1 MGRDA
6 REMNKADRIKEL
18 LLIQEAY
25 PNFQDFLY
33 DVMVNLMGFNCTNNQ
48 LDMANYLQYGPL
60 YRMIQAQRGQAKTT
74 ATAAYAVWRLI
85 HNPTARILIISAG
98 DTMAKEISNWII
110 QILNGMEELSCM
122 LPDKSA
128 GDRASVTAYDIHYV
142 LKGPEK
148 SPSVACVGITS
159 NLQGKRADVL
169 IADDIESAKNA
180 LTADARMKLTNLT
193 RDFTSICSQGDIIYL
208 GTPQSVDSIYN
219 ALPGRGFDIRIW
231 PGRYP
236 TERELDNYGEH
247 LAPMI
252 SEAVKKDPSLATGA
266 GLLGNRGKPTDSVIL
281 GEDILVKKEID
292 QGAAYFQLQHMLDT
306 RLADEARYPL
316 KLNKLIFMNINKGR
330 SPILLNHQPSIHNRV
345 PTPSDYPIR
354 DPMYMCSDFGTEYGE
369 FTGTHMYVDPAGGG
383 QNGDETG
390 YAVTRFLGNKVYLVA
405 VGGVPGG
412 LEASDL
418 EELTRVAVKWKPNK
432 ISIER
437 NYGNGA
443 LQKVWEPTLYKAMKE
458 VNAGVE
464 IDDPWETGQKE
475 LRIIDKLEPVIGSGR
490 LVVELDLIQDDWA
503 SVQKYAA
510 VNRASYSFFHQLAKV
525 TRDRGSLSHDDRL
538 DAVAGS
544 VGNWIDLL
552 AVDDL
557 QAQVAAEAQRY
568 RTMMEDPLGNGRPI
582 NNYNSMFGLN
592 TLSPNV
598 LNNLK
603 QRY

>member
-1 MGRDA
+1 
-6 REMNKADRIKEL
+6 
-18 LLIQEAY
+18 
-25 PNFQDFLY
+25 
-33 DVMVNLMGFNCTNNQ
+33 MVNLMGFNCTNNQ

-180 LTADARMKLTNLT
+180 LTADARIKLTNLT

-503 SVQKYAA
+503 SVQKYSA

-592 TLSPNV
+592 TLSPNI